1 MKFPNKR
8 ELQQIAFNNS
18 SDIIDFKNFMNLYKK
33 CTATPYSSLV
43 IDTTL
48 ASDNPLGFR
57 ENLSERI

>member
-48 ASDNPLGFR
+48 ALDNPLDFR